1 MQGSEIKMKK
11 VLLICLAVSAGGF
24 LMMGCSKND
33 ATTTIKPN
41 SAPQA
46 VTLKMT
52 DSTAAAIDLSWTR
65 NGDSDFACYRL
76 YRTNGYTNYLVKTIS
91 VQGDTAYKDSLLS
104 PSHNYTYFVAV
115 VDSGN
120 LASQSNLLPVST
132 LGITGLTLGMDP
144 RYLETAS
151 GRTFA
156 IEVWVEDV
164 DSLFG
169 ASFELCYDS
178 TSLVADSAR
187 AGSFLGNDVL
197 FFNRIESGL
206 ASVSVTLLSGAEE
219 VSGSGSLAVVYF
231 HSTGTGTKDITF
243 SSTLALQKANGSD
256 VSGFSALAKWTAN
269 LAIQ

>member
-1 MQGSEIKMKK
+1 MKK

-24 LMMGCSKND
+24 LMMGCSKKD
-33 ATTTIKPN
+33 ATTVTPN

-46 VTLKMT
+46 VTLKVM
-52 DSTAAAIDLSWTR
+52 DSTATAIDLSWTR

-76 YRTNGYTNYLVKTIS
+76 YRTNGYANYLVKTIS

-120 LASQSNLLPVST
+120 LASQSNLLLVST

-144 RYLETAS
+144 RYLEMAS

-206 ASVSVTLLSGAEE
+206 ASVSVTLLSGAAE

-243 SSTLALQKANGSD
+243 SSTLALQKANGSA
-256 VSGFSALAKWTAN
+256 VTGFSALAKWTAN

>member
-1 MQGSEIKMKK
+1 MKK
-11 VLLICLAVSAGGF
+11 ALLICLAVCAGG
-24 LMMGCSKND
+24 LLIMGCSKKD
-33 ATTTIKPN
+33 ATTVNTN

-46 VTLKMT
+46 VTLKVT

-65 NGDSDFACYRL
+65 NGDNDFACYRL
-76 YRTNGYTNYLVKTIS
+76 YRANGYANYLVKTIS
-91 VQGDTAYKDSLLS
+91 VQGDTSYKDSLLS

-120 LASQSNLLPVST
+120 LASQSNLLPAST
-132 LGITGLTLGMDP
+132 LGIADLTLGMDP

-156 IEVWVEDV
+156 MEVWVEDV

-187 AGSFLGNDVL
+187 AGSFLGSDVI
-197 FFNRIESGL
+197 FFSHTASGL
-206 ASVSVTLLSGAEE
+206 ASVSVTLLSGAVE

-243 SSTLALQKANGSD
+243 SPIVALQKSNGSD
-256 VSGFSALAKWTAN
+256 ITGFSTLAKWTAN
-269 LAIQ
+269 LIIQ